1 MHEFYRENNAKY
13 FLFKLNS
20 DSQQEKNLDIHE
32 KDYPIV
38 KITLE
43 DLKKHIESMPES
55 DE

>member
-1 MHEFYRENNAKY
+1 MPDFYRENNAKY

-20 DSQQEKNLDIHE
+20 DSRQEKSLESYE

-38 KITLE
+38 KISIE
-43 DLKKHIESMPES
+43 DLKKYIESMPES